1 MINEALRAE
10 VARVHDE
17 LVQLRDLFDVDSKEK
32 ELEEIQKTME
42 DPAFWKDQEAA
53 QKIVGQLKILR
64 TTIEPVKEL
73 EAALEDQQVMLQ
85 LAEEEGDAQTM
96 AEVQAVVAAIAGKLE
111 HLQFRTMLSGRYD
124 ARNAYLS
131 IHAGA
136 GGTEACDWVQMLM
149 RMYSRWAEEKG
160 FDMTMIES
168 VPGDEAGLRSVTLFV
183 VGPYAYGYLR
193 AEIGVHRLVR
203 ISPFDA
209 AARRHTS
216 FASVD
221 AVPEIDEETAEIEIP
236 EKDLRIDTYRAGG
249 PGGQHVNV
257 TDSAVRIT
265 HVPTGVV
272 AACQNERSQIQNR
285 HTAMKMLQAK
295 LFRLRERER
304 EQHLAQLT
312 GEKGEIAFGSQIRSY
327 VLQPYQMI
335 KDHRTG
341 LEVGDVNAVL
351 NGEIDEFIEAFLRAR
366 KQQKKEQPL
375 QKSAKKLE
383 T

>member
-1 MINEALRAE
+1 MNWLASKASWFSSGT
-10 VARVHDE
+10 
-17 LVQLRDLFDVDSKEK
+17 LFDVDSKEK
-32 ELEEIQKTME
+32 ELEEIQKKME

-53 QKIVGQLKILR
+53 QKTVGQLKILR
-64 TTIEPVKEL
+64 ATIEPVTEL
-73 EAALEDQQVMLQ
+73 ESAAEDQQVMLQ
-85 LAEEEGDAQTM
+85 LAEEEDDAQTM
-96 AEVQAVVAAIAGKLE
+96 AEVQAAVADIAKKVE
-111 HLQFRTMLSGRYD
+111 HVQFRTMLAGRYD
-124 ARNAYLS
+124 AENAYLS

-149 RMYSRWAEEKG
+149 RMYARWAEKRG
-160 FDMTMIES
+160 FDVTMIES
-168 VPGDEAGLRSVTLFV
+168 VPGDDAGLRSVTLHV
-183 VGPYAYGYLR
+183 TGPYAYGYLQ

-221 AVPEIDEETAEIEIP
+221 AVPEIDEAVSEIEIP
-236 EKDLRIDTYRAGG
+236 EKELRIDTYRAGG

-285 HTAMKMLQAK
+285 ATAMKMLQAK
-295 LFRLRERER
+295 LFRLREQQR
-304 EQHLAQLT
+304 EQELAQLT

-341 LEVGDVNAVL
+341 LEVGNVNAVL
-351 NGEIDEFIEAFLRAR
+351 DGEIDEFIEAFLRAR
-366 KQQKKEQPL
+366 KQKKESPL

-383 T
+383 N

>member
-1 MINEALRAE
+1 MNWLASKASWFSSGT
-10 VARVHDE
+10 
-17 LVQLRDLFDVDSKEK
+17 LFDVDSKEK
-32 ELEEIQKTME
+32 ELEEIQKKME

-53 QKIVGQLKILR
+53 QKTVGQLKILR
-64 TTIEPVKEL
+64 ATIEPVTEL
-73 EAALEDQQVMLQ
+73 ESAAEDQQVMLQ
-85 LAEEEGDAQTM
+85 LAEEEDDAQTM
-96 AEVQAVVAAIAGKLE
+96 AEVQAAVADIAKKVE
-111 HLQFRTMLSGRYD
+111 HVQFRTMLAGRYD
-124 ARNAYLS
+124 AENAYLS

-149 RMYSRWAEEKG
+149 RMYARWAEKRG
-160 FDMTMIES
+160 FDVTMIES
-168 VPGDEAGLRSVTLFV
+168 VPGDDAGLRSVTLHV
-183 VGPYAYGYLR
+183 TGPYAYGYLQ

-221 AVPEIDEETAEIEIP
+221 AVPEIDEAVSEIEIP
-236 EKDLRIDTYRAGG
+236 EKELRIDTYRAGG

-272 AACQNERSQIQNR
+272 AVCQNERSQIQNR
-285 HTAMKMLQAK
+285 ATAMKMLQAK
-295 LFRLRERER
+295 LFRLREQQR
-304 EQHLAQLT
+304 EQELAQLT

-341 LEVGDVNAVL
+341 LEVGNVNAVL
-351 NGEIDEFIEAFLRAR
+351 DGEIDEFIEAFLRAR
-366 KQQKKEQPL
+366 KQKKESPL

-383 T
+383 N

>member
-1 MINEALRAE
+1 MNWLASKASWFSSGT
-10 VARVHDE
+10 
-17 LVQLRDLFDVDSKEK
+17 LFDVDSKEK
-32 ELEEIQKTME
+32 ELEEIQKKME

-53 QKIVGQLKILR
+53 QKTVGQLKILR
-64 TTIEPVKEL
+64 ATIEPVTEL
-73 EAALEDQQVMLQ
+73 ESAAEDQQVMLQ
-85 LAEEEGDAQTM
+85 LAEEEDDAQTM
-96 AEVQAVVAAIAGKLE
+96 AEVQAAVADIAKKVE
-111 HLQFRTMLSGRYD
+111 HVQFRTMLAGRYD
-124 ARNAYLS
+124 AENAYLS

-149 RMYSRWAEEKG
+149 RMYARWAEKRG
-160 FDMTMIES
+160 FDVTMIES
-168 VPGDEAGLRSVTLFV
+168 VPGDDAGLRSVTLHV
-183 VGPYAYGYLR
+183 TGPYAYGYLQ

-221 AVPEIDEETAEIEIP
+221 AVPEIDEAVSEIEIP
-236 EKDLRIDTYRAGG
+236 EKELRIDTYRAGG

-285 HTAMKMLQAK
+285 ATAMKMLQAK
-295 LFRLRERER
+295 LFRLREQQR
-304 EQHLAQLT
+304 EQELAQLT

-335 KDHRTG
+335 KDHRTA
-341 LEVGDVNAVL
+341 LEVGNVNAVL
-351 NGEIDEFIEAFLRAR
+351 DGEIDEFIEAFLRAR
-366 KQQKKEQPL
+366 KQKKESPL

-383 T
+383 N

>member
-1 MINEALRAE
+1 MRPSGLKWLAYTTSWFSSGT
-10 VARVHDE
+10 
-17 LVQLRDLFDVDSKEK
+17 LFDVDSKEK

-149 RMYSRWAEEKG
+149 RMYSRWAEGKG

>member
-1 MINEALRAE
+1 MNWLASTASWFSSGT
-10 VARVHDE
+10 
-17 LVQLRDLFDVDSKEK
+17 LFDVDSKEK
-32 ELEEIQKTME
+32 ELEEIQKKME

-64 TTIEPVKEL
+64 ATIEPVTEL
-73 EAALEDQQVMLQ
+73 EAAFEDQQVMLQ
-85 LAEEEGDAQTM
+85 LAEEEDDAQTM
-96 AEVQAVVAAIAGKLE
+96 AEVQAALADVAKKLE
-111 HLQFRTMLSGRYD
+111 HVQFRTMLSGRYD
-124 ARNAYLS
+124 GENAYLS

-149 RMYSRWAEEKG
+149 RMYARWTEKKG
-160 FDMTMIES
+160 FDVTMIES
-168 VPGDEAGLRSVTLFV
+168 VPGDEAGLRSVTLRV
-183 VGPYAYGYLR
+183 IGPYAYGYLR

-203 ISPFDA
+203 ISPFDS

-221 AVPEIDEETAEIEIP
+221 AVPEIDEAEAEIEIP
-236 EKDLRIDTYRAGG
+236 EKELRIDTYRAGG

-265 HVPTGVV
+265 HIPTGTV

-285 HTAMKMLQAK
+285 ATAMKMLQAK
-295 LFRLRERER
+295 LFRLREHER
-304 EQHLAQLT
+304 EQELAQLT

-341 LEVGDVNAVL
+341 LEVGNVNAVL
-351 NGEIDEFIEAFLRAR
+351 DGEIDEFIEAFLRVR
-366 KQQKKEQPL
+366 KQKKESPL

>member
-1 MINEALRAE
+1 
-10 VARVHDE
+10 
-17 LVQLRDLFDVDSKEK
+17 
-32 ELEEIQKTME
+32 
-42 DPAFWKDQEAA
+42 
-53 QKIVGQLKILR
+53 
-64 TTIEPVKEL
+64 EL

-85 LAEEEGDAQTM
+85 LAEEENDAQTM
-96 AEVQAVVAAIAGKLE
+96 TEVQAAVAAIAGKLE

-341 LEVGDVNAVL
+341 LEMGDVNAVL

>member
-1 MINEALRAE
+1 MNWLASKASWFSSGT
-10 VARVHDE
+10 
-17 LVQLRDLFDVDSKEK
+17 LFDVDSKEK
-32 ELEEIQKTME
+32 ELEEIQKKME

-53 QKIVGQLKILR
+53 QKTVGQLKILR
-64 TTIEPVKEL
+64 ATIEPVTEL
-73 EAALEDQQVMLQ
+73 ESAAEDQQVMLQ
-85 LAEEEGDAQTM
+85 LAEEEDDAQTM
-96 AEVQAVVAAIAGKLE
+96 AEVQAAVADIAKKVE
-111 HLQFRTMLSGRYD
+111 HVQFRTMLAGRYD
-124 ARNAYLS
+124 AENAYLS

-149 RMYSRWAEEKG
+149 RMYARWAEKRG
-160 FDMTMIES
+160 FDVTMIES
-168 VPGDEAGLRSVTLFV
+168 VPGDDAGLRSVTLHV
-183 VGPYAYGYLR
+183 TGPYAYGYLR

-221 AVPEIDEETAEIEIP
+221 AVPEIDEAVSEIEIP
-236 EKDLRIDTYRAGG
+236 EKELRIDTYRAGG

-285 HTAMKMLQAK
+285 ATAMKMLQAK
-295 LFRLRERER
+295 LFRLREQQR
-304 EQHLAQLT
+304 EQELAQLT

-341 LEVGDVNAVL
+341 LEVGNVNAVL
-351 NGEIDEFIEAFLRAR
+351 DGEIDEFIEAFLRAR
-366 KQQKKEQPL
+366 KQKKESPL

-383 T
+383 N